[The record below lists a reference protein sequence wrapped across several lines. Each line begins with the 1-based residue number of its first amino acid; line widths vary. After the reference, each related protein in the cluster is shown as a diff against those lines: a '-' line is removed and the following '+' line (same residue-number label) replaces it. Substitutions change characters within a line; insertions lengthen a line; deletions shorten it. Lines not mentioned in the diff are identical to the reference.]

1 MQRENLMKKL
11 LSFLVIGTTL
21 LVASG
26 QDQSKIKEQNKT
38 ATQKNKSA
46 LDKAIEKEKKYAQ
59 EQRFYF
65 GKEYNLKEEEVD
77 PETVKKVP
85 VIEPEYDFDMDTGVY
100 DD

>member
-1 MQRENLMKKL
+1 MKKL
-11 LSFLVIGTTL
+11 LSFLVVGATL
-21 LVASG
+21 LFASG
-26 QDQSKIKEQNKT
+26 QEQNESKDHNKT
-38 ATQKNKSA
+38 TTQKNKSA

-65 GKEYNLKEEEVD
+65 GKEYNLKAEEVD